1 MAVNR
6 LKANRGYGIDNPLQ
20 NLSPQPIISKRNPRV
35 SDIAELGTM
44 WINKATNAYYVAT
57 STVAGATTWQ
67 AQATGAG
74 NFAAVHVTGAIGNTF
89 TVDAD
94 STLTGDVA
102 IAGNTTAANLTAVD
116 LATSGSVDMLS
127 GVNAINIS
135 TDAAA
140 TAVSISTGAAA
151 KTTIIGSATAG
162 SSLTL
167 DTPAATPVVAT
178 NGLSVTTAAA
188 GITLPGPIT
197 ITTGAG
203 VPGAGLAVQIGDI
216 YIRTDAVSAVT
227 RMYICDAPGTWVN
240 VSMSA

>member
-1 MAVNR
+1 MSVNI
-6 LKANRGYGIDNPLQ
+6 KTNVGYGITNALQ
-20 NLSPQPIISKRNPRV
+20 NLSPQPIISKRNPKI

-74 NFAAVHVTGAIGNTF
+74 AFAAVDVTGAVGNTL
-89 TVDAD
+89 TVAAD
-94 STLTGDVA
+94 SVLSGDLT

-127 GVNAINIS
+127 GVDAINIS
-135 TDAAA
+135 TDAFA
-140 TAVSISTGAAA
+140 TSVSIATGAGA
-151 KTTIIGSATAG
+151 KTTIVGSNKAG

-167 DTPAATPVVAT
+167 DTPALTPVIAT
-178 NGLSVTTAAA
+178 NGLSVTAAGL

-203 VPGAGLAVQIGDI
+203 APAGALGVNIGDL

-240 VSMSA
+240 VTMSA